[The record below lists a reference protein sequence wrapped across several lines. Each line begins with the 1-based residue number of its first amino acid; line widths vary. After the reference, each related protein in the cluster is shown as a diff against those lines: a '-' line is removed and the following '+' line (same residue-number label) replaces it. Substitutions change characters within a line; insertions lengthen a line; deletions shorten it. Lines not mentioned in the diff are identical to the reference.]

1 MTEVAEKAV
10 GPGSFS
16 EGLFKPLLTVH
27 IDITL
32 LHVIGERVNTA
43 ISDKIKSSL
52 PQPPGS
58 DSDTERDP
66 DPRWQTV
73 GDAEACYYM
82 SDMSD
87 WKDKVL
93 KQKIKDKLQQ
103 LFNSE
108 WMKGEMA
115 TLTSQ
120 IAPEVMRDASLKYS
134 SYGGIAVL
142 IANRLRGPDFLEQL
156 LIQDLPTLKLVLH
169 SYLPVLDAIR
179 PDLGLSARKDI
190 ISSLIARA
198 VLNQV

>member
-1 MTEVAEKAV
+1 
-10 GPGSFS
+10 
-16 EGLFKPLLTVH
+16 
-27 IDITL
+27 
-32 LHVIGERVNTA
+32 
-43 ISDKIKSSL
+43 
-52 PQPPGS
+52 
-58 DSDTERDP
+58 
-66 DPRWQTV
+66 
-73 GDAEACYYM
+73 
-82 SDMSD
+82 MSD

-93 KQKIKDKLQQ
+93 KRKIKDKLQQ

-108 WMKGEMA
+108 WMKREMA

-190 ISSLIARA
+190 ISSLIAR
-198 VLNQV
+198 VVVNQV

>member
-1 MTEVAEKAV
+1 M
-10 GPGSFS
+10 
-16 EGLFKPLLTVH
+16 LFRSH
-27 IDITL
+27 INITL
-32 LHVIGERVNTA
+32 LHDIGTRVNTA
-43 ISDKIKSSL
+43 ISDKIKASL

-58 DSDTERDP
+58 DSNTKRDP
-66 DPRWQTV
+66 DQRWQTV

-82 SDMSD
+82 SDMSH
-87 WKDKVL
+87 WKGKVL

-115 TLTSQ
+115 TLISQ
-120 IAPEVMRDASLKYS
+120 IAPKVMHDASLKYS

-156 LIQDLPTLKLVLH
+156 LIQDLSTLKLVLS

-190 ISSLIARA
+190 ITSLIARA

>member
-1 MTEVAEKAV
+1 
-10 GPGSFS
+10 
-16 EGLFKPLLTVH
+16 
-27 IDITL
+27 
-32 LHVIGERVNTA
+32 
-43 ISDKIKSSL
+43 
-52 PQPPGS
+52 
-58 DSDTERDP
+58 
-66 DPRWQTV
+66 
-73 GDAEACYYM
+73 M

-93 KQKIKDKLQQ
+93 KRKIKDKLQQ

-190 ISSLIARA
+190 ISSLIAR
-198 VLNQV
+198 VVVNQV